1 MKFDRHRRLRSSKT
15 MRDLVRET
23 HVRKEDLIYPIFV
36 VEQDD
41 IKSEIKSL
49 PGIYQISLNLLHEE
63 IKEAYDLGIRAIMFF
78 GVPNDKDDIGSGAYD
93 HNGVVQEA
101 TRISKNLYKDLLIVA
116 DTCLCEYT
124 DHGHCGVID
133 DHTHDVDNDKSLP
146 LLVKQLFLKLK
157 LELTSLLQVI

>member
-1 MKFDRHRRLRSSKT
+1 M
-15 MRDLVRET
+15 
-23 HVRKEDLIYPIFV
+23 
-36 VEQDD
+36 
-41 IKSEIKSL
+41 
-49 PGIYQISLNLLHEE
+49 HEE

-93 HNGVVQEA
+93 HNGVVQKRHEYL
-101 TRISKNLYKDLLIVA
+101 NLYKDLLIVA

>member
-101 TRISKNLYKDLLIVA
+101 TRISKNLYKDLLI
-116 DTCLCEYT
+116 
-124 DHGHCGVID
+124 
-133 DHTHDVDNDKSLP
+133 
-146 LLVKQLFLKLK
+146 
-157 LELTSLLQVI
+157 ELTLLHQVI

>member
-49 PGIYQISLNLLHEE
+49 PGVYQISLNLLHEE

-78 GVPNDKDDIGSGAYD
+78 GVPNEKDDIGSGAYD

-101 TRISKNLYKDLLIVA
+101 TRISRIYIRIYLLWQILVFVNTQITDTVA
-116 DTCLCEYT
+116 
-124 DHGHCGVID
+124 
-133 DHTHDVDNDKSLP
+133 
-146 LLVKQLFLKLK
+146 LL
-157 LELTSLLQVI
+157 TIIRMM

>member
-63 IKEAYDLGIRAIMFF
+63 IKEAYDLGIRAICSSVCQMKRRHSDLVHMIIMELF
-78 GVPNDKDDIGSGAYD
+78 KK
-93 HNGVVQEA
+93 
-101 TRISKNLYKDLLIVA
+101 TRISKNLYKDLLIVQILVFVNTQTT
-116 DTCLCEYT
+116 DT
-124 DHGHCGVID
+124 VA
-133 DHTHDVDNDKSLP
+133 
-146 LLVKQLFLKLK
+146 LL
-157 LELTSLLQVI
+157 TIIRMM